1 MKRMSLAGFLPKN
14 GRKHSGINICNR
26 NSNLS
31 VVKTCARVKEGF
43 SITDLIMVKRLPSSP
58 I

>member
-1 MKRMSLAGFLPKN
+1 MSLAGFLPKN